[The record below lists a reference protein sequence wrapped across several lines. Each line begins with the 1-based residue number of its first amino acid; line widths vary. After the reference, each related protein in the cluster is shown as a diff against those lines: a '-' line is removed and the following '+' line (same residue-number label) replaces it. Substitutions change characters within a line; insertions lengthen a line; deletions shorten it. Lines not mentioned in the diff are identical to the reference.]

1 MSLLAEKWTDIGN
14 YRETNEDFVD
24 FDIQKDYGFY
34 IICDGIG
41 GHRAGEVASREAVEL
56 IKNYIREFYNRSI
69 APQILES
76 AIQKANHEILR
87 MSHENEEYS
96 GMGTT
101 ITCALDVGNEV
112 YLAHAGDSS
121 AYLIKGGR
129 IEKLTRDH
137 SLVQEMVDKGT
148 LRPEDM
154 TRHPSK
160 NIITRSLGTTNDL
173 KLDLMEV
180 SREHFDYMLLCTD
193 GLTDFVTKDEMLEA
207 HLNEPNNKKFVEMMV
222 NLAKER
228 GSKDNIS
235 LLIFGGD
242 RK

>member
-1 MSLLAEKWTDIGN
+1 MAEKWSDIGN
-14 YRETNEDFVD
+14 FRETNEDFVD
-24 FDIQKDYGFY
+24 YDIQNEYGFY
-34 IICDGIG
+34 IVCDGIG
-41 GHRAGEVASREAVEL
+41 GHNAGEIASRETVEL

-87 MSHENEEYS
+87 MSLEKESYS

-101 ITCALDVGNEV
+101 ITCALDVGTEV

-121 AYLIKGGR
+121 AYLIKGDR
-129 IEKLTRDH
+129 IAKLTRDH

-148 LRPEDM
+148 LKAEDM
-154 TRHPSK
+154 TRHPNK
-160 NIITRSLGTTNDL
+160 NIITRSLGTNTEL
-173 KLDLMEV
+173 QLDMLEV
-180 SREHFDYMLLCTD
+180 EKAHFDFMVLCTD
-193 GLTDFVTKDEMLEA
+193 GLSDYVTKEEMLEA
-207 HLNEPNNKKFVEMMV
+207 HLKEPDNKKFVEMMV

-228 GSKDNIS
+228 GGKDNIS

-242 RK
+242 RR